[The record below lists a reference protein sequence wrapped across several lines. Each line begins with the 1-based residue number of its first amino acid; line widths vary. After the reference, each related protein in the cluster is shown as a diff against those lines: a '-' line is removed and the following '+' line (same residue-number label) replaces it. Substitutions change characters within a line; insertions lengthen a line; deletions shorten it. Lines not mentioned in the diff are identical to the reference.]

1 MLACARD
8 HLNAARPSE
17 ALHLA
22 ESILAISGDNK
33 DALAITLGAT
43 EAILE
48 REGREFQRGPL
59 ARKRNH
65 PPAQP
70 AGRTCA
76 VIHPRL
82 SVNAMCSFSW
92 SWEQDFAL
100 WKSMGLRHAGLLIS
114 KLGSDAQARLAE
126 LSSSGIS
133 ISTLITGG
141 FDLSNRDSWEATRA
155 AHRHAVDL
163 VAAENGN
170 SIYFTSGRT
179 VRLDWDEDFA
189 LLAEAV
195 APSVSYGLQKGVKVA
210 LEPSQRTSVSFVTT
224 LSDAVDV
231 ANETG
236 LAIVADFANCWS
248 ERGLAAS
255 FKRAAPHLALL
266 QIDDI
271 IIGSTKR
278 PAPVAARMWVLANFR
293 CAACCRMFWTR
304 AIRASSIWKSF
315 LPILPQQQ
323 TKQSCVRESKRHQR
337 CSTSS
342 GSVD

>member
-1 MLACARD
+1 M
-8 HLNAARPSE
+8 
-17 ALHLA
+17 
-22 ESILAISGDNK
+22 
-33 DALAITLGAT
+33 
-43 EAILE
+43 
-48 REGREFQRGPL
+48 
-59 ARKRNH
+59 
-65 PPAQP
+65 
-70 AGRTCA
+70 
-76 VIHPRL
+76 IHPRL

-92 SWEQDFAL
+92 TWEQDFAL

-114 KLGSDAQARLAE
+114 KLGADAQARLAE
-126 LSSSGIS
+126 LSASGIS

-163 VAAENGN
+163 VAAEKGN

-189 LLAEAV
+189 LLAQAV
-195 APSVSYGLQKGVKVA
+195 APSVAYGREKGVRVA
-210 LEPSQRTSVSFVTT
+210 LEPSQRTSVSFVTS

-278 PAPVAARMWVLANFR
+278 PALGGRAHVGAGELPLRRMVQDVLDVGYSGVFDLEVVPADFTAATDEAELRAGIE
-293 CAACCRMFWTR
+293 AAS
-304 AIRASSIWKSF
+304 ALLYDLGIN
-315 LPILPQQQ
+315 
-323 TKQSCVRESKRHQR
+323 
-337 CSTSS
+337 
-342 GSVD
+342 